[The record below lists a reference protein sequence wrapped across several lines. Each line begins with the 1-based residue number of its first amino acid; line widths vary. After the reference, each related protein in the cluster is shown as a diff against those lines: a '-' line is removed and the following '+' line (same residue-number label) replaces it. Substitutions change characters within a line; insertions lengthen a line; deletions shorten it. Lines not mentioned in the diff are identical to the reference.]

1 MLRDV
6 IYFVTMV
13 GIAAGA
19 AIGAPD
25 VSQRPTPE
33 WYVEVC
39 AEYDVC

>member
-6 IYFVTMV
+6 LYLVTMV

-25 VSQRPTPE
+25 LSERPTPE
-33 WYVEVC
+33 WYAEVC
-39 AEYDVC
+39 VQYDVC